1 MNIYD
6 IMKKLGIFAA
16 IAVLATA
23 LVSSCS
29 KPVKE
34 SADTDYA
41 SVEGEWHMVSWS
53 GEMSENIDL
62 YVKFDADHTFVLYQ
76 KLKFPYFV
84 RFTGSYSIVD
94 KVLTGIYDDDTPT
107 NTYDV
112 AFDGD
117 DTRLTLSNRENPDDI
132 TIFVREPIPSAVV
145 DGTRSLTAHG
155 EEVYNVSKF
164 F

>member
-1 MNIYD
+1 
-6 IMKKLGIFAA
+6 MKKIKIFVA
-16 IAVLATA
+16 IAVLAAA
-23 LVSSCS
+23 LMPSCS
-29 KPVKE
+29 KPAKE

-41 SVEGEWHMVSWS
+41 SIEGEWHMVSWS

-62 YVKFDADHTFVLYQ
+62 YAKFDADHTFVLYQ

-94 KVLTGIYDDDTPT
+94 KVLTGIYDDYTPF
-107 NTYDV
+107 NSSYDV
-112 AFDGD
+112 AFDSD
-117 DTRLTLSNRENPDDI
+117 DTHLTLSNRENPDDI
-132 TIFVREPIPSAVV
+132 TIFVRETIPSAVV